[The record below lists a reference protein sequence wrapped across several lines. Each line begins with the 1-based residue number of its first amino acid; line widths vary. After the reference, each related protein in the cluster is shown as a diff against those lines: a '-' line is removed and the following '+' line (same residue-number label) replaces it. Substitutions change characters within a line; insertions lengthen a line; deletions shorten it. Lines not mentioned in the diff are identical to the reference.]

1 MKHPPDISH
10 KEYFINMFD
19 SDHEYA
25 LELYKNVL
33 IEGSEQE
40 VELLITALAQAGT
53 TNKTKT
59 MTSRNLDKK
68 K

>member
-1 MKHPPDISH
+1 ML
-10 KEYFINMFD
+10 D

-25 LELYKNVL
+25 LELYKKVL

-40 VELLITALAQAGT
+40 IELLITALAQAGI
-53 TNKTKT
+53 TNKTKN

>member
-1 MKHPPDISH
+1 ML
-10 KEYFINMFD
+10 D

-25 LELYKNVL
+25 LELYKNLL

-40 VELLITALAQAGT
+40 AELLITALAQVGT
-53 TNKTKT
+53 TNKIKS
-59 MTSRNLDKK
+59 MISRNLDKK